1 MAELVPGALR
11 RAPTTST
18 VRASNAFLD
27 YLRVF
32 RKDSYS
38 SRRCG
43 RWGSIFM
50 TLTFVHPRMLGEF
63 EWDLNSWSDDDII
76 QWKSAHLAACNMT
89 AIAVCSMILMFH
101 PDTDIIY

>member
-1 MAELVPGALR
+1 
-11 RAPTTST
+11 
-18 VRASNAFLD
+18 
-27 YLRVF
+27 
-32 RKDSYS
+32 
-38 SRRCG
+38 
-43 RWGSIFM
+43 
-50 TLTFVHPRMLGEF
+50 MLGEF